1 MERTMPE
8 ETNKPNELELHV
20 MDLEVMRLH
29 DIART
34 VERIIG
40 RGQLSEDIRHCAD
53 RLAELTKRI

>member
-1 MERTMPE
+1 
-8 ETNKPNELELHV
+8 